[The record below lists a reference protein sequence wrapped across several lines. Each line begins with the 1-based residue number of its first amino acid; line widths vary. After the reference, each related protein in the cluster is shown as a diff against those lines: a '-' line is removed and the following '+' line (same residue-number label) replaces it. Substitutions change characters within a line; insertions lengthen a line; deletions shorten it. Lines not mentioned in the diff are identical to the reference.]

1 MMKAMITD
9 IQKFSIH
16 DGDGIR
22 TTVFFKGCP
31 LSCVWCHNPETQRL
45 HPELLYNREKCV
57 CCLACIPACPTGS
70 IIQDAHAL
78 NTLGSCTACGACT
91 EACLTGAREIAGKDY
106 TVHQL
111 MHEID
116 KDAMFYEQS
125 GGGVTLSGGEVM
137 TADMGF
143 VEELLHLCKS
153 RGYQVNIDTCGYAPF
168 EHFIRIL
175 NLVDVF
181 LYDIKVMNPDKHR
194 QYTGCDNKLILDN
207 LIGLSAAGG
216 KIAVRLPL
224 IEGVNSSDDDM
235 NEVLNFLK
243 PLNITRVH
251 LLPYHDTGRHKAE
264 RMGIVEHP
272 GLKAPTAER
281 LDEIR
286 QKFHRSGFDAR
297 IGG

>member
-1 MMKAMITD
+1 MMKAMITS

-31 LSCVWCHNPETQRL
+31 LSCVWCHNPETQRF
-45 HPELLYNREKCV
+45 HPELLYNHEKCV

-70 IIQDAHAL
+70 IIQDAYAVS
-78 NTLGSCTACGACT
+78 TLGTCTACGACA
-91 EACLTGAREIAGKDY
+91 EACLAGAREIAGKDY
-106 TVHQL
+106 TVQQL

-143 VEELLHLCKS
+143 VEQLLQLCKN
-153 RGYQVNIDTCGYAPF
+153 RGYRVNIDTCGYAPF

-224 IEGVNSSDDDM
+224 IEGVSSSDEDI

-243 PLNITRVH
+243 PLNIMRVH
-251 LLPYHDTGRHKAE
+251 LLPYHNTGRHKAE
-264 RMGIVEHP
+264 RMGNVEYP

-286 QKFHRSGFDAR
+286 QKFHRSGFDTR

>member
-1 MMKAMITD
+1 MMKAIITS

-31 LSCVWCHNPETQRL
+31 LSCIWCHNPETQSF
-45 HPELLYNREKCV
+45 HQELLYNREKCV
-57 CCLACIPACPTGS
+57 CCLACIPACPTGN

-78 NTLGSCTACGACT
+78 NTLGSCTACGACA
-91 EACLTGAREIAGKDY
+91 EACLAGAREIAGKYY

-111 MHEID
+111 MHELD

-143 VEELLHLCKS
+143 VEELLRLCKS
-153 RGYQVNIDTCGYAPF
+153 RGYRVNIDTCGHAPF

-224 IEGVNSSDDDM
+224 IEGMNSSDEDI

-243 PLNITRVH
+243 PLNIMLVH
-251 LLPYHDTGRHKAE
+251 LLPYHSTGRHKAE
-264 RMGIVEHP
+264 RMGLGEHP
-272 GLKAPTAER
+272 GLKAPADER

-286 QKFHRSGFDAR
+286 QKFHRCGYDAR